1 MSIPKMSLTKNS
13 NSSSPN
19 LKNPHY
25 LDVKQ
30 DHPGVEVVRL
40 MLRWF
45 RDMINNPRYS
55 EKLKKSNMFGLN
67 TIGALVADYT
77 GNLTFIY
84 NHFAKF
90 FIKDICEKVK
100 DKHDAETMI
109 YTWILNEKLLTR
121 EEINKEDITP
131 MVTLVYGFSR
141 HCSKPEVRKSLV

>member
-1 MSIPKMSLTKNS
+1 MSLTKNLK
-13 NSSSPN
+13 NSSPS

-25 LDVKQ
+25 LDMKQ

-55 EKLKKSNMFGLN
+55 EKLQKSNMFGLN
-67 TIGALVADYT
+67 KIGALVADFT

-84 NHFAKF
+84 NQFAKW
-90 FIKDICEKVK
+90 FIDEKISDTVK

>member
-1 MSIPKMSLTKNS
+1 MSLTKNS
-13 NSSSPN
+13 NSSLQKLN
-19 LKNPHY
+19 KHY
-25 LDVKQ
+25 LDEKQ

-45 RDMINNPRYS
+45 RDMINNPKYS
-55 EKLKKSNMFGLN
+55 AKLQKSNMFGLN

-84 NHFAKF
+84 NQFAKW
-90 FIKDICEKVK
+90 FIDEKISETVK
-100 DKHDAETMI
+100 DKHDAKTMI

-121 EEINKEDITP
+121 EEIDESDITP
-131 MVTLVYGFSR
+131 MVMLVYGFSR